1 MSVTCLVSK
10 LAYRSNVQFK
20 MATSTIRTD
29 FGTFIGK
36 KGDGVVQFLGIKYA
50 ELEDQ
55 LSGPRIYR
63 SYGKD
68 VVDAT
73 SFG

>member
-1 MSVTCLVSK
+1 MT
-10 LAYRSNVQFK
+10 
-20 MATSTIRTD
+20 TSTIRTD

-36 KGDGVVQFLGIKYA
+36 NEDGVVQFLGIKYA

-55 LSGPRIYR
+55 LCEPRMKRNYGR
-63 SYGKD
+63 SAD
-68 VVDAT
+68 HVVDAT

>member
-1 MSVTCLVSK
+1 
-10 LAYRSNVQFK
+10 
-20 MATSTIRTD
+20 MATSTIRTN

-36 KGDGVVQFLGIKYA
+36 KWDGVMQFLGIKYA

-55 LSGPRIYR
+55 LSEPRMNR

-73 SFG
+73 SFGQVIVFMPTS